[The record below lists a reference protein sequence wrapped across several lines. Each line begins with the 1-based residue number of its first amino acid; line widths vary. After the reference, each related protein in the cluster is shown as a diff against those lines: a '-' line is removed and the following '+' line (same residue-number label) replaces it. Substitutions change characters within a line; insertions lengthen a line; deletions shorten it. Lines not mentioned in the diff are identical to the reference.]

1 MAKMQC
7 LFMGVVF
14 SCAAAFAAQQGTLSG
29 STYTVTLADGANL
42 TLNDDDV
49 AALGTSNK
57 LLVQKADGAAG
68 TGRLEIARDLATAG
82 WDGEVEVTGGNLRVS
97 ETGSLGGVTQGTFV
111 REGGQ
116 LQLNVSKNKCFN
128 GESFSFCGEG
138 PDGRGALVHETTTQC
153 QYLLSADDSHKAA
166 ITLTGDTTF
175 TIKSSSDFRGH
186 THIDMGGHTLRA
198 KGSWLNFVSTR
209 VLNAGDIY
217 FEGTQF
223 GVESFGGFSK
233 TSAKGNDATGMT
245 VYFMSPTAAQQTF
258 RFCNTASFVP
268 NIVTSNGVKII
279 HGWGDGTK
287 TLSGKVTLNGNLSL
301 AFGDSSKYKLKFTG
315 DIVANGYG
323 VYNSTDCEVTFSGNV
338 ESPAFG
344 LFGVSKGQVTFGD
357 MGLTTFTDNSFIG
370 STDYADGKLPARV
383 DLTGTFTVTNGHNKA
398 INIGRASA
406 AGTTAAQR
414 GILSMGEGVVMT
426 NTICVGA
433 GDWDKK
439 SISGA
444 LYQRGGIMRE
454 TQTGTVGNW
463 CDGYYEMADGYLF
476 PGQWFLIGNNCGQG
490 VFVQKGGLVD
500 AYSSDGLM
508 VASGSYGNVGARG
521 HLYLSGGRMKHAGHM
536 QICKTIWGNQGV
548 NCRNGYGVFTVDGTA
563 SFEGA
568 GYNTFIAMAF
578 MSNSVAIV
586 NLNGGRLQTAGLKR
600 VVDAKMEYGNKW
612 SYPNATYEDNQAYVN
627 FNGGTLKVYNA
638 AEPAYAFKQYYAR
651 ERPTRV
657 TVFAGGARFEAET
670 KDFSLAAPLNK
681 PEGNGIKSV
690 PFSCSTPWKYV
701 GSPMIEIVGDG
712 YGASAIAEFDTESGV
727 ITGVK
732 VTSPGCNYTWAK
744 AKIGYGGANAR
755 TEIDLTPELNEKGGG
770 VTVAGTKTVTFDM
783 ANDYEGPTRVEGSAT
798 IVQATDGAIPAGS
811 PLELCGGT
819 INLGGRDHTAASLSG
834 TNGTVIGRVTITDK
848 LVTDAALRRDG
859 VGGPLTVQ
867 GRLTFANG
875 AKVVL
880 ENADRIVEGSKKYVV
895 ATATDGIVGT
905 PGIEIEGNPRAQL
918 RVVGNSIVAGSQR
931 GVVLIVR

>member
-1 MAKMQC
+1 MAKVHC
-7 LFMGVVF
+7 LFMGVIC
-14 SCAAAFAAQQGTLSG
+14 SAAAIAAQQGTLSG

-57 LLVQKADGAAG
+57 LLVQKSDGAAG

-97 ETGSLGGVTQGTFV
+97 ETGSLGGVTQGTFI

-128 GESFSFCGEG
+128 GESFEFCGAG
-138 PDGRGALVHETTTQC
+138 PDGRGALVHEQATQC
-153 QYLLSADDSHKAA
+153 QYLLSAEGTAPATIK
-166 ITLTGDTTF
+166 LTGDTTI
-175 TIKSSSDFRGH
+175 TIKSPSDFRGH
-186 THIDMGGHTLRA
+186 AAFDMGGHTLRA
-198 KGSWLNFVSTR
+198 KGNWFNLVSTR
-209 VLNAGDIY
+209 ILNAGDIY
-217 FEGTQF
+217 FEGAQF
-223 GVESFGGFSK
+223 GVESISGFSK
-233 TSAKGNDATGMT
+233 TSENANDATDMT

-258 RFCNTASFVP
+258 RFCNTSSFVP
-268 NIVTSNGVKII
+268 NIVTSNAVSVI
-279 HGWGDGTK
+279 HGWGSGTK
-287 TLSGKVTLNGNLSL
+287 TISGKVTLNGNLSL
-301 AFGDSSKYKLKFTG
+301 AFGDSSFKLKFTG
-315 DIVANGYG
+315 DIVANGYDI
-323 VYNSTDCEVTFSGNV
+323 YNSKDCAVEFSGKV
-338 ESPAFG
+338 ESPAFRR
-344 LFGVSKGQVTFGD
+344 FGVSNGQVTFGD
-357 MGLTTFTDNSFIG
+357 MGVAPKLTDYSYIG
-370 STDYADGKLPARV
+370 STDYAEGKLPARV
-383 DLTGTFTVTNGHNKA
+383 NLNGTYTVTNGDNKA
-398 INIGRASA
+398 IFIGRASL
-406 AGTTAAQR
+406 GGSIEAQR
-414 GILSMGEGVVMT
+414 GILSMGEGVAMT
-426 NTICVGA
+426 NMVAVGM
-433 GDWDKK
+433 GEWDKNK
-439 SISGA
+439 ITGA
-444 LYQRGGIMRE
+444 LYQRGGIVYG
-454 TQTGTVGNW
+454 TSTGVVGSW
-463 CDGYYEMADGYLF
+463 CDGYYELTDGYLF
-476 PGQWFLIGNNCGQG
+476 PGQWFLVGNNCGQG
-490 VFVQKGGLVD
+490 VFVQKGGFVD

-508 VASGSYGNVGARG
+508 VASGSYNNIGARG
-521 HLYLSGGRMKHAGHM
+521 HLYLCGGRMKHAGHM
-536 QICKTIWGNQGV
+536 QICKTIWGNQGAA
-548 NCRNGYGVFTVDGTA
+548 CRNGYGVFTVDGTA

-568 GYNTFIAMAF
+568 GASSFIAMAF

-600 VVDAKMEYGNKW
+600 AVDGKLEYGVNW
-612 SYPNATYEDNQAYVN
+612 PYGEVAYEDNQAYVN
-627 FNGGTLKVYNA
+627 FNGGTLKVINNA
-638 AEPAYAFKQYYAR
+638 SPAFAFKQYYAR

-670 KDFSLAAPLNK
+670 KDFALAAPLNK

-712 YGASAIAEFDTESGV
+712 YGASAIAEFDSESGT

-783 ANDYEGPTRVEGSAT
+783 TNDYEGPTRVEGSAT

-819 INLGGRDHTAASLSG
+819 INLGGRDHAAASLSG
-834 TNGTVIGRVTITDK
+834 TGGKVVGRVTLTNG

-867 GRLTFANG
+867 GRLTFATG
-875 AKVVL
+875 AKIVL
-880 ENADRIVEGSKKYVV
+880 KNADRIVEGSKRYVV

-905 PGIEIEGNPRAQL
+905 PGIEIEGNPQAKL
-918 RVVGNSIVAGSQR
+918 RVVGNSIVAGFQR
-931 GVVLIVR
+931 GVVLFVR